1 MIGRLWAKLYRTF
14 AKPAPPSPEAANV
27 SSPGAI
33 ASVPAG
39 STVVSRR
46 LFELAE
52 AGDVDAQA
60 ALGEHFFDDREENY
74 AACHHWNERAALA
87 GHIGAQGRLAT
98 IYHEGLG
105 VERNPEKAF
114 QWWYSAARQNHH
126 GAQLMVA
133 VAYEN
138 GTVVKADLM
147 ESAYWASLSYRN
159 SRDGTGGRAWTTA
172 YYRSVLNKLTE
183 EQKLQLLARLQRQ
196 VKQD

>member
-39 STVVSRR
+39 ATLVSPR

-60 ALGEHFFDDREENY
+60 ALGEHFFDDRKENY
-74 AACHHWNERAALA
+74 AACYHWNERAALA

-105 VERNPEKAF
+105 VDRNPEKAF

-133 VAYEN
+133 AAYQT

-147 ESAYWASLSYRN
+147 ESAYWASLSYLNARN
-159 SRDGTGGRAWTTA
+159 NTEGREWANA

-183 EQKLQLLARLQRQ
+183 EQKTQLLARLQRQ